1 MNGGEVL
8 HSALRGTIAAA
19 AMTGMRALTV
29 SLGLVQEPP
38 PQAIAERGG
47 LLEHVPPD
55 RRRAAIELA
64 HWAYGAAGGVV
75 YAFLPDRLRCSL
87 PIGLAYGAGSWAVF
101 EAVVAPRIGQKREG
115 GRQQDL
121 ALLAD
126 HLLYGGVLARLA
138 R

>member
-1 MNGGEVL
+1 MGLFRGAAGGAV
-8 HSALRGTIAAA
+8 AAM
-19 AMTGMRALTV
+19 AMTGLRQATTGLGIVKRTPPEAAVETAAPDVLT
-29 SLGLVQEPP
+29 SLPP
-38 PQAIAERGG
+38 ERQQ
-47 LLEHVPPD
+47 V
-55 RRRAAIELA
+55 AIELA
-64 HWAYGAAGGVV
+64 HWSYGAAGGVV
-75 YAFLPDRLRCSL
+75 YAFLPERLRCSL

-126 HLLYGGVLARLA
+126 HLLYGGVLARLS

>member
-1 MNGGEVL
+1 MGLFRGAAGGAV
-8 HSALRGTIAAA
+8 AAM
-19 AMTGMRALTV
+19 AMTGLRQATTGLGIVKRTPPEAAVETAAPDVLT
-29 SLGLVQEPP
+29 SLPP
-38 PQAIAERGG
+38 ERQQ
-47 LLEHVPPD
+47 V
-55 RRRAAIELA
+55 AIELA

-75 YAFLPDRLRCSL
+75 YAFLPERLRCSL

>member
-1 MNGGEVL
+1 MGLFRGAAGGAV
-8 HSALRGTIAAA
+8 AAM
-19 AMTGMRALTV
+19 AMTGLRQATTGLGIVKRTPPEAAV
-29 SLGLVQEPP
+29 ETAVPDVLASLPP
-38 PQAIAERGG
+38 ERQQ
-47 LLEHVPPD
+47 V
-55 RRRAAIELA
+55 AIELA

-75 YAFLPDRLRCSL
+75 YAFLPDRLRCSVL
-87 PIGLAYGAGSWAVF
+87 IGLAYGAGSWAVF

>member
-1 MNGGEVL
+1 MGLFRGAAGGAV
-8 HSALRGTIAAA
+8 AAM
-19 AMTGMRALTV
+19 AMTGLRQATTG
-29 SLGLVQEPP
+29 LGLVERTPP
-38 PQAIAERGG
+38 EAAVQSAAPEVLRSLPPERQQ
-47 LLEHVPPD
+47 
-55 RRRAAIELA
+55 AAIELA

-87 PIGLAYGAGSWAVF
+87 LIGLAYGAGSWAVF